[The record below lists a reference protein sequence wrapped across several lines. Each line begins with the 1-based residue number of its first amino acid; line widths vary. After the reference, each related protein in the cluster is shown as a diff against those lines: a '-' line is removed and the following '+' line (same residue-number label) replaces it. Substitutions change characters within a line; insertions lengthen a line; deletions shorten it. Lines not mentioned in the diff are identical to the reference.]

1 VNGALSEA
9 VEALMAGERPQ
20 LMREPR
26 QLPPRLL
33 LIPRPKLLPAAI
45 GERNCVRYLPSGL
58 ALIVPLPFL
67 RRFPAI
73 ASPLAVFHEFN
84 HGLHTALV
92 RGKLYA
98 PAATITA
105 GRAVRRGVFFEL
117 AQHAVDD
124 VAVIVCHRRLLPF
137 HDGADAKPAKRNPN
151 KKEQ

>member
-1 VNGALSEA
+1 
-9 VEALMAGERPQ
+9 
-20 LMREPR
+20 
-26 QLPPRLL
+26 
-33 LIPRPKLLPAAI
+33 
-45 GERNCVRYLPSGL
+45 VRYLPSGL
-58 ALIVPLPFL
+58 ALIVPSPFL

-92 RGKLYA
+92 RDKLYA

-105 GRAVRRGVFFEL
+105 GRAVRRGVFFFEL

-124 VAVIVCHRRLLPF
+124 VAVIVCHRRLPF
-137 HDGADAKPAKRNPN
+137 YDSADAKPAKRNPN